1 MISCDRV
8 FRATD
13 LAEVPRKPGVYVWF
27 FDEIPADVPTEGCHV
42 GEHGTALYVGIATVK
57 RTLRSRLRNHFRGNA
72 SGSTLRLTLGC
83 HLDLPLRQVGSR
95 LTFGDQEPVV
105 SEWLA
110 EHGRVA
116 CVAHDDPESLEQE
129 LLGTGRFPLNIKDNP
144 HPYAKLVSERRA
156 AARSA
161 ARAVGA

>member
-1 MISCDRV
+1 MIPYDRV
-8 FRATD
+8 YSAADRTEA
-13 LAEVPRKPGVYVWF
+13 PREPGLYVWF
-27 FDEIPADVPTEGCHV
+27 FDEAPPEVPTADCWET
-42 GEHGTALYVGIATVK
+42 EHGFALYVGIATVR

-83 HLDLPLRQVGSR
+83 HLGLPLRQVGSR

-110 EHGRVA
+110 LHGRVA
-116 CVAHDDPESLEQE
+116 CVPREDPETLEHE
-129 LLGTGRFPLNIKDNP
+129 LLRSARFPLNIKDNP
-144 HPYAKLVSERRA
+144 HPYAREVSALRA

-161 ARAVGA
+161 ARAAGA